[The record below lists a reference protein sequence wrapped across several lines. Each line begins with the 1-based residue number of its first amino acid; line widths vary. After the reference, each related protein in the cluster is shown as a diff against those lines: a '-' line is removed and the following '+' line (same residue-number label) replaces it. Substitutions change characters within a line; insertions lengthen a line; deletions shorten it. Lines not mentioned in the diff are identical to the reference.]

1 MARVTARRCWL
12 SWAILGFGLP
22 TLISGVSSLM
32 VQGLPVALHGS
43 VAQRFLL
50 SISGALISEW
60 LFVIVLWLVLKS
72 RNQSLRDLGTWQ
84 YGSLAAWTVA
94 LLVAGLSIGSNLRLL
109 PRMNISIVYAF
120 APQGFHLMAALAL
133 GITAGFCE
141 EVLFRAFLMTE
152 FAQAGYGKL
161 AQVVLPGI
169 AFGFAH
175 LGYFVHGFIAGVGIM
190 VPTAVLGMLWG
201 VAYLLGRR
209 GLVPCIVAHFLN
221 DSTALPWIAFFMFSG
236 GSAR

>member
-1 MARVTARRCWL
+1 
-12 SWAILGFGLP
+12 
-22 TLISGVSSLM
+22 
-32 VQGLPVALHGS
+32 
-43 VAQRFLL
+43 
-50 SISGALISEW
+50 
-60 LFVIVLWLVLKS
+60 
-72 RNQSLRDLGTWQ
+72 
-84 YGSLAAWTVA
+84 
-94 LLVAGLSIGSNLRLL
+94 
-109 PRMNISIVYAF
+109 
-120 APQGFHLMAALAL
+120 
-133 GITAGFCE
+133 
-141 EVLFRAFLMTE
+141 MTE

-236 GSAR
+236 GPPR